1 MKTRIQEREKVLIKE
16 ERELKKKLRAEKL
29 EEQRLEKENQENS

>member
-1 MKTRIQEREKVLIKE
+1 MKTRIHEREKVLIKE